1 MPRNLHNLSLS
12 IKQFSYTRNPHKA
25 NFYFLIVFNITI
37 RKLIFFL
44 CAALSILW
52 LFPFAHVNESLLNS
66 SQAYSAWHTSVLNSL
81 MPLSI
86 LAVASLIWA
95 DRAVS
100 ACLAMAVN
108 TVLFLL
114 AIKNICDTADRFS
127 RVCGIDI
134 SVSYGAMLYGLCMAS
149 LWVLLL
155 SYRWKSPKEQS
166 GS

>member
-1 MPRNLHNLSLS
+1 M
-12 IKQFSYTRNPHKA
+12 
-25 NFYFLIVFNITI
+25 
-37 RKLIFFL
+37 
-44 CAALSILW
+44 
-52 LFPFAHVNESLLNS
+52 LNS

-95 DRAVS
+95 ERAVS

-108 TVLFLL
+108 TVLFVL

-134 SVSYGAMLYGLCMAS
+134 SVSYGAMLYGLGMAT

-155 SYRWKSPKEQS
+155 SYRWKGPKDQS
-166 GS
+166 GSSGDASL

>member
-1 MPRNLHNLSLS
+1 M
-12 IKQFSYTRNPHKA
+12 
-25 NFYFLIVFNITI
+25 FNITT

-44 CAALSILW
+44 CAALLVLW
-52 LFPFAHVNESLLNS
+52 LFPFAHVNESLLNT

-95 DRAVS
+95 ERAVS

-108 TVLFLL
+108 TVLFVL

-134 SVSYGAMLYGLCMAS
+134 SVSYGAMLYGLGMAT

-155 SYRWKSPKEQS
+155 SYRCKNHKERRDSS
-166 GS
+166 GDLSL

>member
-1 MPRNLHNLSLS
+1 MRCFDYFVALSLCARQR
-12 IKQFSYTRNPHKA
+12 KFAQFLPGLFGLAHQ
-25 NFYFLIVFNITI
+25 
-37 RKLIFFL
+37 
-44 CAALSILW
+44 CAQL
-52 LFPFAHVNESLLNS
+52 
-66 SQAYSAWHTSVLNSL
+66 L

>member
-1 MPRNLHNLSLS
+1 M
-12 IKQFSYTRNPHKA
+12 
-25 NFYFLIVFNITI
+25 FNITT

-44 CAALSILW
+44 CAALIVLW
-52 LFPFAHVNESLLNS
+52 LFPFVNESLLNS

-95 DRAVS
+95 ERAVS

-108 TVLFLL
+108 TVLFVL

-134 SVSYGAMLYGLCMAS
+134 SVSYGAMLYGLGMAT

-155 SYRWKSPKEQS
+155 SYRWKGPKEQS
-166 GS
+166 GPSGDASL

>member
-1 MPRNLHNLSLS
+1 M
-12 IKQFSYTRNPHKA
+12 
-25 NFYFLIVFNITI
+25 FNITT

-44 CAALSILW
+44 CAALLVLW
-52 LFPFAHVNESLLNS
+52 LFPFAHVTESLLNT

-86 LAVASLIWA
+86 LAVASLVWA
-95 DRAVS
+95 EKAVS

-108 TVLFLL
+108 TVLFVV

-134 SVSYGAMLYGLCMAS
+134 SVSYGAMLYGLCMAT

-155 SYRWKSPKEQS
+155 SYRCKNHKKQRDSS
-166 GS
+166 GDLSL

>member
-1 MPRNLHNLSLS
+1 MSQIVPRNLHNLSLS

-37 RKLIFFL
+37 RKLILFL
-44 CAALSILW
+44 CAA
-52 LFPFAHVNESLLNS
+52 LNS